1 MPAQVR
7 LAARLSPSG
16 GRIYACLPANRSLTE
31 LEKQMHVVIVGAGIG
46 GLALALMLHARG
58 LKCQIYEASPRIR
71 ELGVG
76 INVLPHAIAELAE
89 LGLLARLDEVAIRT
103 RELIYANRFGQEIW
117 REPRGLEAGYQ
128 VPQFSIHRGHLQG
141 ILRDAVWQRLG
152 RAALRTG
159 HSFSAFAQEEGAVKA
174 RFRQGPK
181 GARVTVSGDI
191 LVGCDGIHSAVRRQL
206 YPHESGLKWNGV
218 LMWRGAT
225 LSKGFLDGR
234 TMIVG
239 GGFSNK
245 LVLYPIARG
254 KGGKQLINWVVTYRM
269 GNGSNPPPR
278 REDWNR
284 RGRLDELLPHVQ
296 RFRTPH
302 VDLAKLVRGAPA
314 FYEYPMA
321 DRDPLTRW
329 THGRVTLLGDA
340 AHPMYPVGSNG
351 ASQAILDARC
361 LAEQL
366 LSCEH
371 ARAAL
376 AAYESNRLPQTAEI
390 VRNNRRGGPEGVI
403 DEVERR
409 APDGFSDIDKVL
421 THSEREAIVKG
432 YAQLA
437 GFAKEQVNS
446 SKSAGL
452 RNAGS
457 DSRGARTAKNR
468 R

>member
-1 MPAQVR
+1 
-7 LAARLSPSG
+7 
-16 GRIYACLPANRSLTE
+16 
-31 LEKQMHVVIVGAGIG
+31 MHVVIVGAGIG
-46 GLALALMLHARG
+46 GLALALMLKARG
-58 LKCQIYEASPRIR
+58 IKCQIYEAAAKIR

-89 LGLLARLDEVAIRT
+89 LGLLARLDEVAVRT

-117 REPRGLEAGYQ
+117 REPRGVEAGYQ

-141 ILRDAVWQRLG
+141 VLRDAVWQRLG
-152 RAALRTG
+152 RAAVRCG
-159 HSFSAFAQEEGAVKA
+159 HTFRSFTQEEGAVKA
-174 RFRQGPK
+174 RIT
-181 GARVTVSGDI
+181 GATGSRLTVAADV

-206 YPHESGLKWNGV
+206 YPQESGLKWNGV

-225 LSKGFLDGR
+225 LAKGFLDGR

-239 GGFSNK
+239 GGFNNK

-269 GNGSNPPPR
+269 GDGSNPPPR

-284 RGRLDELLPHVQ
+284 RGVLDEVLPHVA

-302 VDLAKLVRGAPA
+302 VDLVKLVRGAPA

-321 DRDPLTRW
+321 DKDPLPRW

-361 LAEQL
+361 LADQL
-366 LSCEH
+366 VSAEH
-371 ARAAL
+371 GRAAL
-376 AAYESNRLPQTAEI
+376 NAYEAQRLPTTAEI
-390 VRNNRRGGPEGVI
+390 VRNNRQGGPEGVI

-409 APDGFSDIDKVL
+409 APDGFSDIDEVL
-421 THSEREAIVKG
+421 SRAKREAIVKG

-437 GFAKEQVNS
+437 GFAKDQVNS
-446 SKSAGL
+446 SRRARSSKAVGK
-452 RNAGS
+452 A
-457 DSRGARTAKNR
+457 DSARTSRKAR
-468 R
+468 

>member
-1 MPAQVR
+1 MGRTIHRV
-7 LAARLSPSG
+7 SP
-16 GRIYACLPANRSLTE
+16 
-31 LEKQMHVVIVGAGIG
+31 HVIIVGGGIG
-46 GLALALMLHARG
+46 GLTLALMLHGRG
-58 LKCQIYEASPRIR
+58 IRCQIYEASPRIR

-89 LGLLARLDEVAIRT
+89 LGLLAQLDKVAIRT

-141 ILRDAVWQRLG
+141 VLRDAAIDRLG
-152 RAALRTG
+152 RKAIHTG
-159 HSFSAFAQEEGAVKA
+159 HVLASFAQEEGAVKA
-174 RFRQGPK
+174 RFKRLSK
-181 GARVTVSGDI
+181 GARATVSGDV
-191 LVGCDGIHSAVRRQL
+191 LVGCDGIHSTVRRQL
-206 YPHESGLKWNGV
+206 YPDEAGLKWNGV

-225 LSKGFLDGR
+225 VARRFLDGR

-239 GGFSNK
+239 GGFNNK
-245 LVLYPIARG
+245 LVLYPIAPG
-254 KGGKQLINWVVTYRM
+254 KGGKQLINWVVTHRM
-269 GNGSNPPPR
+269 GDGSSPPPR

-284 RGRLDELLPHVQ
+284 RGTLGELMPHVQ
-296 RFRTPH
+296 RFSTPH
-302 VDLAKLVRGAPA
+302 VNLPKLVKGAPV

-321 DRDPLTRW
+321 DRDPLPRW

-361 LAEQL
+361 LADL
-366 LSCEH
+366 LVSSEH

-376 AAYESNRLPQTAEI
+376 AAYEADRLPKTAEI
-390 VRNNRRGGPEGVI
+390 VRNNRKGGPEGVI

-409 APDGFSDIDKVL
+409 APDGFDDIDDVL
-421 THSEREAIVKG
+421 SYGEREAIVKG

-437 GFAKEQVNS
+437 GFAKEQVNRRRPTGMT
-446 SKSAGL
+446 ATG
-452 RNAGS
+452 RTTAPARA
-457 DSRGARTAKNR
+457 SRR
-468 R
+468 RRS

>member
-1 MPAQVR
+1 MRV
-7 LAARLSPSG
+7 L
-16 GRIYACLPANRSLTE
+16 I
-31 LEKQMHVVIVGAGIG
+31 IGAGIG
-46 GLALALMLHARG
+46 GLTLALMLKARG
-58 LKCQIYEASPRIR
+58 LKCQIYEAAPRIR

-76 INVLPHAIAELAE
+76 INVLPHAIAELSE

-103 RELIYANRFGQEIW
+103 RELIYTNRFGQEIW
-117 REPRGLEAGYQ
+117 REPRGVEAGYE

-141 ILRDAVWQRLG
+141 VLRDAVWQRLG
-152 RAALRTG
+152 RSAVCCDHTFR
-159 HSFSAFAQEEGAVKA
+159 SFTQEEGAVKA
-174 RFRQGPK
+174 RFRRAT
-181 GARVTVSGDI
+181 GARTTIAGDI

-206 YPHESGLKWNGV
+206 YPHEKGFKWNGV

-225 LSKGFLDGR
+225 AAKAFLDGR

-239 GGFSNK
+239 GGFNNK

-269 GNGSNPPPR
+269 GDGSSPPPR

-284 RGRLDELLPHVQ
+284 RGTLPELLPHVA
-296 RFRTPH
+296 RFSTPH
-302 VDLAKLVRGAPA
+302 VDLVRLVRGAPQ

-321 DRDPLTRW
+321 DRDPLPRW

-361 LAEQL
+361 LADAL
-366 LSCEH
+366 VAAEH
-371 ARAAL
+371 GRAAL
-376 AAYESNRLPQTAEI
+376 AAYAAERLPKTAEI

-409 APDGFSDIDKVL
+409 APDGFSDIDEVL
-421 THSEREAIVKG
+421 SHTQREAIVKG

-437 GFAKEQVNS
+437 GFAKEQVNRSKPARKRHPS
-446 SKSAGL
+446 SVRAG
-452 RNAGS
+452 A
-457 DSRGARTAKNR
+457 ARTSR
-468 R
+468 SR

>member
-1 MPAQVR
+1 
-7 LAARLSPSG
+7 
-16 GRIYACLPANRSLTE
+16 
-31 LEKQMHVVIVGAGIG
+31 MHVVIVGAGIG
-46 GLALALMLHARG
+46 GRALALMLKARG
-58 LKCQIYEASPRIR
+58 IKCQIYEAAAKIR

-89 LGLLARLDEVAIRT
+89 LGLLARLDEVAVRT

-117 REPRGLEAGYQ
+117 REPRGVEAGYQ

-141 ILRDAVWQRLG
+141 VLRDAVWQRLG
-152 RAALRTG
+152 RAAVRCG
-159 HSFSAFAQEEGAVKA
+159 HTFRSFTQEEGAVKA
-174 RFRQGPK
+174 RFT
-181 GARVTVSGDI
+181 GATGSRLTVAADV

-206 YPHESGLKWNGV
+206 YPQDSGLKWNGV

-225 LSKGFLDGR
+225 LAKGFLDGR

-239 GGFSNK
+239 GGFNNK

-269 GNGSNPPPR
+269 GDGSNPPPR

-284 RGRLDELLPHVQ
+284 RGVLDEVLPHVA

-302 VDLAKLVRGAPA
+302 VDLVKLVRGAPA

-321 DRDPLTRW
+321 DKDPLPRW

-361 LAEQL
+361 LADQL
-366 LSCEH
+366 VSAEH
-371 ARAAL
+371 GRVAL
-376 AAYESNRLPQTAEI
+376 NAYEAQRLPTTAEI
-390 VRNNRRGGPEGVI
+390 VRNNRQGGPEGVI

-409 APDGFSDIDKVL
+409 APDGFSDIDEVL
-421 THSEREAIVKG
+421 SRAKREAIVKG
-432 YAQLA
+432 YAQIA
-437 GFAKEQVNS
+437 GFAKEQVNRTRRARS
-446 SKSAGL
+446 SKAAGE
-452 RNAGS
+452 AGS
-457 DSRGARTAKNR
+457 ARISRKAR
-468 R
+468 

>member
-1 MPAQVR
+1 
-7 LAARLSPSG
+7 
-16 GRIYACLPANRSLTE
+16 
-31 LEKQMHVVIVGAGIG
+31 MHVVVVGGGIG
-46 GLALALMLHARG
+46 GLALGLMLHARG
-58 LKCQIYEASPRIR
+58 IACHIYEASPKIR

-89 LGLLARLDEVAIRT
+89 LRLLPRLDEVAIRT

-117 REPRGLEAGYQ
+117 REPRGVEAGYK

-141 ILRDAVWQRLG
+141 VLRDAVIERLG
-152 RAALRTG
+152 RAAVHTG
-159 HSFSAFAQEEGAVKA
+159 HVFTSFAQEEGAVKA
-174 RFRQGPK
+174 RFKKLPEGSRT
-181 GARVTVSGDI
+181 TVSGDI

-206 YPHESGLKWNGV
+206 YPDEAGLEWNGV

-225 LSKGFLDGR
+225 LAKGFLDGR

-239 GGFSNK
+239 GGFNNK
-245 LVLYPIARG
+245 LVLYPIAPARN
-254 KGGKQLINWVVTYRM
+254 GKQLINWVVTYRM
-269 GNGSNPPPR
+269 GDGSSPPPR

-284 RGRLDELLPHVQ
+284 HGTLDELMPHVA

-302 VDLAKLVRGAPA
+302 VDLPKLVKGAPA

-321 DRDPLTRW
+321 DRDPLPRW

-361 LAEQL
+361 LADL
-366 LSCEH
+366 LVSSEH
-371 ARAAL
+371 ARGAL
-376 AAYESNRLPQTAEI
+376 AAYEADRLPKTAEI
-390 VRNNRRGGPEGVI
+390 VRNNRKGGPEGVI

-409 APDGFSDIDKVL
+409 APEGFADIDDVL
-421 THSEREAIVKG
+421 SHAEREAIVKG

-437 GFAKEQVNS
+437 GFAKEQVNRGGRARPMRAAGGKAD
-446 SKSAGL
+446 KS
-452 RNAGS
+452 
-457 DSRGARTAKNR
+457 RTSPNR
-468 R
+468 RD